1 MTDASRKVSYGLA
14 AAFALLAVCVLI
26 RPAGLA
32 ANDGLSYFGGFATT
46 IIPYSLAFFLNAF
59 FYWEAARGLDN
70 GHFPYKY
77 AATSLRVMAV
87 LLIGLV
93 VTPHQLVD
101 PIHTKIGAAL
111 FSFQL
116 LLSIWLL
123 IKLAPSWQ
131 NITLVLAE
139 VLSGLGALYYLPK
152 AHGLLLQF
160 QVIFQLAF
168 GWLLIRALN
177 SIQAERLSD
186 LGG

>member
-14 AAFALLAVCVLI
+14 AVFVLLALCVMI

-59 FYWEAARGLDN
+59 FYWEAARGLNND
-70 GHFPYKY
+70 HFPYKY

-93 VTPHQLVD
+93 VTPHELVNY
-101 PIHTKIGAAL
+101 IHTKIGATL

-116 LLSIWLL
+116 LLSIWML
-123 IKLAPSWQ
+123 IKIAPSWQ
-131 NITLVLAE
+131 NIILVLVE
-139 VLSGLGALYYLPK
+139 VLSGLAALYYLPK
-152 AHGLLLQF
+152 AHGLLLQS

-168 GWLLIRALN
+168 GLLLVRVLN
-177 SIQAERLSD
+177 KNS
-186 LGG
+186 